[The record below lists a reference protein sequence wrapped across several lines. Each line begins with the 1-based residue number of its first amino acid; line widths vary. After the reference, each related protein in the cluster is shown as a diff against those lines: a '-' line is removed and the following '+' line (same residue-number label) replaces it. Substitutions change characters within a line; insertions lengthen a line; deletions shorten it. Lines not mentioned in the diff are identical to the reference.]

1 MSIRFF
7 QAASV
12 AGWLMASGLTVQAEP
27 PVPPAET
34 QVPAPRS
41 QEPPS
46 SRGVEAPPNGAKP
59 LTTCPGL
66 HGHVDKLVAPIAL
79 IIDGP
84 LPGPNPERAPTES
97 EIKCVENLSAAGQ
110 KDIEDGRLVQGTA
123 KFMAAVHV
131 ALPLA
136 STTYRRLAAA
146 LDKTSHPDPAVAA
159 YRKAWAALE
168 IEHERSGTKVI
179 EGVIVFALAD
189 IRDSII
195 RLGGQAPIPTSEL
208 GRIVIANTTRKLQEQ
223 YFDRANPVPPA
234 K

>member
-12 AGWLMASGLTVQAEP
+12 AVWLMASGSTVQAEQP
-27 PVPPAET
+27 APPAE
-34 QVPAPRS
+34 VPAPPPRS
-41 QEPPS
+41 PEPPS
-46 SRGVEAPPNGAKP
+46 PRAPEAPDGAQAP
-59 LTTCPGL
+59 ATCPGL
-66 HGHVDKLVAPIAL
+66 HGPVDKSIAPIER

-84 LPGPNPERAPTES
+84 LPGPKPERAPTES
-97 EIKCVENLSAAGQ
+97 ELKCVEILSAAGK
-110 KDIEDGRLVQGTA
+110 KDIEEGKLVQGTA
-123 KFMAAVHV
+123 KFLAAVHL

-136 STTYRRLAAA
+136 STTYRVLATA
-146 LDKTSHPDPAVAA
+146 LDKTAHPDPAVAA

-168 IEHERSGTKVI
+168 IEYERPEAKV
-179 EGVIVFALAD
+179 EGMIVLGMAE

-195 RLGGQAPIPTSEL
+195 RLGGQAPVPTSEL

>member
-12 AGWLMASGLTVQAEP
+12 AGWLLASGLAVQAEP
-27 PVPPAET
+27 SAPPAGVQVPPP
-34 QVPAPRS
+34 QS

-46 SRGVEAPPNGAKP
+46 PRAPEAPDGAKP
-59 LTTCPGL
+59 PTTCPGL
-66 HGHVDKLVAPIAL
+66 HGPVDKSVAPIAL
-79 IIDGP
+79 IINGP
-84 LPGPNPERAPTES
+84 LPEPKPERAPTES
-97 EIKCVENLSAAGQ
+97 EIKCMESLNAAGK
-110 KDIEDGRLVQGTA
+110 KDIEEGMLVQGTS

-136 STTYRRLAAA
+136 STTYRGLAVA

-168 IEHERSGTKVI
+168 IEHERSKTKI
-179 EGVIVFALAD
+179 EGVIVFAMAD

-195 RLGGQAPIPTSEL
+195 RLGGQAPVPTSEL

>member
-1 MSIRFF
+1 MSIRFL

-12 AGWLMASGLTVQAEP
+12 AGWLMASGLAVQAEP
-27 PVPPAET
+27 PAPPAEA

-41 QEPPS
+41 QELPS
-46 SRGVEAPPNGAKP
+46 SRGVEAPDGAKP
-59 LTTCPGL
+59 PTTCPGL

-79 IIDGP
+79 IIDGS
-84 LPGPNPERAPTES
+84 LPGPKPERAPTES
-97 EIKCVENLSAAGQ
+97 EIKCVESLSAAGK

-131 ALPLA
+131 ALSLA
-136 STTYRRLAAA
+136 STTYRGLAAA

-179 EGVIVFALAD
+179 EGVIVFAMAD
-189 IRDSII
+189 IRDSIV
-195 RLGGQAPIPTSEL
+195 RLGGQAPVPTSEL

-223 YFDRANPVPPA
+223 YFERANPVLPA